1 MSKTKKYE
9 NIDLVKTDYDNF
21 KNLAFFIN
29 QYKKAQEMIK
39 EVEDFYQSFLQ
50 SKLLSAEEVLKDEF
64 VNFINLEKIYEKEWR
79 SSKYGTYDICV
90 DLTVIDDIW
99 QRTNTSKMERSFW
112 ELKDNIRVY
121 SNSLKENPDFKN
133 YFDSKE
139 DYYMKDVTIHD
150 EVIKHVNEHFKD
162 EIYAFI
168 SKYITTKKIP
178 IKYYYFYNNIRVPIH
193 FCDSENHMKKAKFV
207 LKEKEN
213 LMTITVQTISEC
225 QKYAW
230 PTNGP
235 TLRTTETR
243 QVSFDTNTNEYV
255 SHDISSYTDEI
266 KYKY

>member
-1 MSKTKKYE
+1 MSKTNKYE

-50 SKLLSAEEVLKDEF
+50 SKLLPTEEILKDEF
-64 VNFINLEKIYEKEWR
+64 VNFINLEKKYVTEWR
-79 SSKYGTYDICV
+79 SSKYGTYDIYV

-99 QRTNTSKMERSFW
+99 QRTNTSKMERAFY
-112 ELKDNIRVY
+112 ELRHNISVY
-121 SNSLKENPDFKN
+121 ANSLKENPEFKN
-133 YFDSKE
+133 YFHSKE
-139 DYYMKDVTIHD
+139 DYYMKDVIIHD
-150 EVIKHVNEHFKD
+150 EVIKHVNERFRD

-168 SKYITTKKIP
+168 SKYITTKKIS
-178 IKYYYFYNNIRVPIH
+178 INYYYFYNNIRVPIH
-193 FCDSENHMKKAKFV
+193 FCDSESHMKKAKFV
-207 LKEKEN
+207 LNEKKN
-213 LMTITVQTISEC
+213 LMTITVQTVSEC
-225 QKYAW
+225 QKYVW

-255 SHDISSYTDEI
+255 SHDISSCTDEI